1 MSDRTE
7 TPGAPRRR
15 PNANYPLSEKK
26 NGDEGL
32 HFHYSREQRLAKA
45 PPSVRA
51 LYEEKP
57 KKKFSFFRTLTATR
71 PLSMLFASIMILCA
85 ALMIISFFNLAGGRS
100 LGGNTLTLEAV
111 KFRGE
116 TVVVLKKTVKNPEG
130 AYTGPVDIGVS
141 PAVSGEDEAAG
152 APVFTHRIFFSLNAG
167 EEYRFSLPF
176 EADALVFVLMAEQDT
191 AQFKIKV
198 K

>member
-1 MSDRTE
+1 MDDR
-7 TPGAPRRR
+7 PPRRR

-26 NGDEGL
+26 PGEEL
-32 HFHYSREQRLAKA
+32 HFYYSREERLAKA

-57 KKKFSFFRTLTATR
+57 KKKFAFFRTLTATR

-85 ALMIISFFNLAGGRS
+85 ALMIISFFNLAGGWS
-100 LGGNTLTLEAV
+100 LGGNTLTLEAM

-116 TVVVLKKTVKNPEG
+116 TVVALKKTVKNPEG
-130 AYTGPVDIGVS
+130 APAYTGPVDIGVS
-141 PAVSGEDEAAG
+141 PAASGEDAAA
-152 APVFTHRIFFSLNAG
+152 APVFTHRIFFTLNAE

-176 EADALVFVLMAEQDT
+176 EADALVFVLMAEEDE
-191 AQFKIKV
+191 ARFKIKV